1 MPQALY
7 FFLIPSGLDAILKV
21 LPGNFLLRLPC
32 PRTQTRHQGL
42 SNMHGV
48 SDHPTNL
55 LLTHFVAI
63 YFAFRSVNGFGLQ
76 TIQFNQVKIGLLPR
90 CSWRPCH
97 WMIWTAWM
105 LWSQHLQKWPLAHCH
120 VRLWMKPPT
129 RRGFASYARMPDIP
143 MHCDDFCWHLS
154 PYIPLYT
161 YDLPVPGGEACSW
174 PHTYLAAWH
183 AHNAGEEHETGAES
197 KERQSNETH

>member
-42 SNMHGV
+42 SNMQGI

-63 YFAFRSVNGFGLQ
+63 LCNTLHSGALMTLVFKP
-76 TIQFNQVKIGLLPR
+76 FNSIK
-90 CSWRPCH
+90 SK
-97 WMIWTAWM
+97 
-105 LWSQHLQKWPLAHCH
+105 S
-120 VRLWMKPPT
+120 
-129 RRGFASYARMPDIP
+129 
-143 MHCDDFCWHLS
+143 DFC
-154 PYIPLYT
+154 PVAVG
-161 YDLPVPGGEACSW
+161 DLAMG
-174 PHTYLAAWH
+174 
-183 AHNAGEEHETGAES
+183 
-197 KERQSNETH
+197 